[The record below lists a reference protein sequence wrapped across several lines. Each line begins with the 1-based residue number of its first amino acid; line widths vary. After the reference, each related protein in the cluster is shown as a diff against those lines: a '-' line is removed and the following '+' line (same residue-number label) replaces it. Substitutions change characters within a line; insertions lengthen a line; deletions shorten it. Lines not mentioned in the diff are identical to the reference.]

1 MKSHSRVAI
10 PVAIGLA
17 FAGLAGCEN
26 NEARVQGGGTTAP
39 GAVLT
44 SDDAGKIQPPPA
56 SGPPA
61 GYGPAMGKRPPATVK
76 APSKD
81 QESNPAAPADKK

>member
-1 MKSHSRVAI
+1 MTI

-17 FAGLAGCEN
+17 LAGLAGCEN
-26 NEARVQGGGTTAP
+26 NEARVQGGGTTPP

-44 SDDAGKIQPPPA
+44 SDDAGKIQPPPP

-61 GYGPAMGKRPPATVK
+61 GYGPAMGKRPPASVK
-76 APSKD
+76 VQSNDRESK
-81 QESNPAAPADKK
+81 PASPTEKK